1 VTPRQSVQKPQIVS
15 KILVEKNND
24 TKIRVLNSQIILEKK
39 ITEEKSEVSQ
49 QVSTEK
55 TSLYGPKSVC

>member
-39 ITEEKSEVSQ
+39 NYRRKI
-49 QVSTEK
+49 
-55 TSLYGPKSVC
+55 